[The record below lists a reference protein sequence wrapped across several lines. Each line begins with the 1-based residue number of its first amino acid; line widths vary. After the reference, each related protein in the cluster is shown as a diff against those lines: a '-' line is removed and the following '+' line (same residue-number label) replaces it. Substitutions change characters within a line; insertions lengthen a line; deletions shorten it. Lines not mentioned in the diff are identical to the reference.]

1 MRRSILGSSHFF
13 LWSKSNRAA
22 YFALLNR
29 GPRQLCCLHARM
41 AAPAAGKKRSRAEE
55 RDRLIA
61 SKRDAEDD
69 RIEALVFGADVAARD
84 VKSLASGG
92 ASSRKAAPAAPAAAA
107 AWHDDDDDAVGV
119 DLAAVSRTRKL
130 RETEAEEV
138 VAGPDYVRRLRAQFA
153 KRAAAS
159 QTEHAWAQPRG
170 AGGDADD
177 GDDADGAHS
186 ETGGDDLRPAVAGG
200 LLQAPVAL
208 LPGRLNVSRVRDA
221 NRAEPSKAVV
231 QALGWHHGGGV
242 MFTAGLDKTLRFFAV
257 DGRRNPKVA
266 SAHFDDLPIAS
277 AAWTGDGAEVIV
289 TGRRPF
295 FYAYDVEAGAA
306 QRVPRIPG
314 VDDRSLES
322 ALVSPPW
329 LAGPGLIAILC
340 AGGYVALLS
349 SRTKQVV
356 GGVKT
361 GAGTVRAAAWSC
373 APGNPSAP
381 ELLTT
386 GDAGDV
392 FRWDLRTMA
401 CSGRLAD
408 EGSTGG
414 TALAATR
421 DGTRWAVGSR
431 MGVVNVYDA
440 AAVAAGGPTHLG
452 ASDAAA
458 LAASGAVSVRS
469 LFAGGG
475 AGGTRGASAPLHTSL
490 ALTTGVDTL
499 AFNDDGALLVMA
511 SKRVPDA
518 LRVLHVGAGTAFSN
532 WPTARTPLHA
542 VSTAAFSPHSGY
554 LSVGNDRGRVLLYRL
569 NHYAEA

>member
-1 MRRSILGSSHFF
+1 MAS
-13 LWSKSNRAA
+13 A
-22 YFALLNR
+22 
-29 GPRQLCCLHARM
+29 
-41 AAPAAGKKRSRAEE
+41 AAPAGKKRSRAEE

-69 RIEALVFGADVAARD
+69 RIEALVFGADVAVRDARGRAAAA
-84 VKSLASGG
+84 ASAAKASQRDAPLH
-92 ASSRKAAPAAPAAAA
+92 ASSA

-119 DLAAVSRTRKL
+119 DISAVSRSRKL
-130 RETEAEEV
+130 RETEAETV
-138 VAGPDYVRRLRAQFA
+138 VTGPDYVRRLRAQFA
-153 KRAAAS
+153 KRAAAD
-159 QTEHAWAQPRG
+159 QFVPAWAQPRA
-170 AGGDADD
+170 AGGEDD
-177 GDDADGAHS
+177 GDEEAEDDAAPSHDTAM
-186 ETGGDDLRPAVAGG
+186 AGG

-208 LPGRLNVSRVRDA
+208 LPGRLNVTRVRDA
-221 NRAEPSKAVV
+221 NRADPSKAVI
-231 QALGWHHGGGV
+231 QAQGWHRDGGV
-242 MFTAGLDKTLRFFAV
+242 LFTAGLDKTLRFFAV
-257 DGRRNPKVA
+257 DGRKNPKVA
-266 SAHFDDLPIAS
+266 SVHFDDLPIAS
-277 AAWTGDGAEVIV
+277 AGWTGDGAEVIV

-306 QRVPRIPG
+306 QRIPRIAG
-314 VDDRSLES
+314 IDDRSLES

-329 LAGPGLIAILC
+329 WLGGSGLIAVMC
-340 AGGYVALLS
+340 SGGYVALLS
-349 SRTKQVV
+349 ARTKQRV

-373 APGNPSAP
+373 APGNPGAP

-392 FRWDLRTMA
+392 YRWDLRTMTCA
-401 CSGRLAD
+401 GRLAD

-414 TALAATR
+414 TALAASS

-440 AAVAAGGPTHLG
+440 AAAAAGAPTHLG
-452 ASDAAA
+452 AADAAA
-458 LAASGAVSVRS
+458 GAVSVRA
-469 LFAGGG
+469 LFSGG
-475 AGGTRGASAPLHTSL
+475 AGAAAAPLHTSL
-490 ALTTGVDTL
+490 ALTTGVDSL
-499 AFNDDGALLVMA
+499 AFSSDGALLAMA

-518 LRVLHVGAGTAFSN
+518 LRVMHVGAGTVYAN

-569 NHYAEA
+569 NHYTEA